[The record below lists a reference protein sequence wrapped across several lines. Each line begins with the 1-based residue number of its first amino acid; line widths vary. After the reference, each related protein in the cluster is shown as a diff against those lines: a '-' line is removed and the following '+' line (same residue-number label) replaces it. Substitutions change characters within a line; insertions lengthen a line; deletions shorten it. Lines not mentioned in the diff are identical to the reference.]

1 MSTTLVPTTDELE
14 VIRRER
20 YRKAAERLRQWSQED
35 HEYDERVGQLLEE
48 ELKDAGLR
56 CEDRD
61 ELSNFF

>member
-20 YRKAAERLRQWSQED
+20 YRKAAERLREWSQED
-35 HEYDERVGQLLEE
+35 HEYDERVGQLLEV

-61 ELSNFF
+61 EPAA

>member
-1 MSTTLVPTTDELE
+1 MSTTLVPTTDELK
-14 VIRRER
+14 VIRHER

-61 ELSNFF
+61 EPAT